1 MAPFHVVI
9 CPIGYDKS
17 ESVQQAAH
25 KLHDDLLAAGVDVLI
40 DDRGERPGVMFAE
53 ADLMG
58 IPHRVVIG
66 ERGLAENMV
75 EYKARTS
82 ADAQAVALTEIVN
95 FVQNL
100 S

>member
-1 MAPFHVVI
+1 
-9 CPIGYDKS
+9 
-17 ESVQQAAH
+17 
-25 KLHDDLLAAGVDVLI
+25 
-40 DDRGERPGVMFAE
+40 
-53 ADLMG
+53 
-58 IPHRVVIG
+58 VVIG